1 MALMEDFLTEVL
13 IRYGREGYIRDALNV
28 RPSFWLLATDQG
40 LMESSYTSSIGTR
53 TYRITDKGLEL
64 ING

>member
-1 MALMEDFLTEVL
+1 MAAMEDFLTEVL
-13 IRYGREGYIRDALNV
+13 IRYGREGYIMDALNV

-40 LMESSYTSSIGTR
+40 LMESSYTSSKVAR